1 MMSTF
6 NELCKK
12 LEEMDDD
19 AYNQTLNQLSVKVMN
34 DLSGLTE
41 SDKDAYEVY
50 LQFLLA
56 AVAADGK
63 LAEDEFCL
71 LKPLFD
77 ETAGHDV
84 GYEEAV
90 AMFKDMGLDDPAEI
104 KEVAD
109 LMVDIIELA
118 SPETKDDIV
127 LLCLM
132 VCAIDR
138 KVSDEE
144 KEWIAQLVKP
154 LEIEMTPMEIID
166 GYLERA
172 GSFVLATN
180 DGDQPKMR
188 VLGFKTILDGKI
200 YFGVGTFKDVYAQL
214 QKQPKCEVLAFDG
227 EDFIRWDGKAV
238 FSNDQRL
245 AMAAG
250 ATMPDIVKVY
260 IENGWNMGFFT
271 LEEGSA
277 EIVTP
282 TEKTKLF

>member
-1 MMSTF
+1 MSTF

-12 LEEMDDD
+12 LEDMDDD
-19 AYNQTLNQLSVKVMN
+19 AYNQAFNQLSVKVMK
-34 DLSGLTE
+34 DLAGLTE

-63 LAEDEFCL
+63 LSEDEFGL

-90 AMFKDMGLDDPAEI
+90 AMFKNMGLDDPAEI

-118 SPETKDDIV
+118 SPEAKDDIV

-138 KVSDEE
+138 KVSEE
-144 KEWIAQLVKP
+144 GKEWIAQLVEP
-154 LEIEMTPMEIID
+154 LEIEMTPMEVID

-188 VLGFKTILDGKI
+188 MLGFKTVLDGKI

-214 QKQPKCEVLAFDG
+214 QKQPKCEILAFDG
-227 EDFIRWDGKAV
+227 ENFIRWDGKAV

-250 ATMPDIVKVY
+250 AAMPDIIKVY

-282 TEKTKLF
+282 SDKTKLF